1 MFEIELADDGIVT
14 VIGRLDAAQA
24 VKAQTFLDKVDGQCV
39 LDLAKLEYIS
49 SAGLGVLLKTHK
61 RLMGSGS
68 GIKLINVSHHIHDI
82 FRYSG
87 FDKLFEIVPA
97 GNMTTRFQCGMKII
111 IQNPTNLFRPRM

>member
-1 MFEIELADDGIVT
+1 MFEIEFGEAET
-14 VIGRLDAAQA
+14 VAVDGRLDAAQA
-24 VKAQTFLDKVDGQCV
+24 VKAQTFLDQVEGKCV

-97 GNMTTRFQCGMKII
+97 SS
-111 IQNPTNLFRPRM
+111 

>member
-1 MFEIELADDGIVT
+1 MFEILLAEDGSV
-14 VIGRLDAAQA
+14 VVEGRLDAAQA
-24 VKAQTFLDKVDGQCV
+24 VKAQTFLDNVTGRCV
-39 LDLAKLEYIS
+39 LDLGKLEYIS

-61 RLMGSGS
+61 RLMGTGN

-97 GNMTTRFQCGMKII
+97 GQ
-111 IQNPTNLFRPRM
+111 